1 VARIDG
7 QPASAARW
15 AATIVDRVPR
25 VGEATRAGAGRGGG
39 HLPAHGPR
47 RPERQHQAVSAGT
60 RFAIAII
67 ICWIAGSMLTGV
79 IDRYARESR
88 RNQALKMLAASRRSM
103 TGSDVNGPPS
113 GSAE

>member
-1 VARIDG
+1 MSV
-7 QPASAARW
+7 
-15 AATIVDRVPR
+15 
-25 VGEATRAGAGRGGG
+25 
-39 HLPAHGPR
+39 R
-47 RPERQHQAVSAGT
+47 RPELVLAGAVAICLPMVPGVLNGNIGPVSAGT

-88 RNQALKMLAASRRSM
+88 RNQALKMLAASRRAM
-103 TGSDVNGPPS
+103 TSGDAHGPPP